1 MVMATT
7 AATTAETPT
16 MTTLSGCIWCV
27 VPLAITPSRSS
38 THLST
43 NVSRP
48 WRRWGDAWRIWTVW
62 SKTTTSSW
70 IATCANVLA
79 WSGTWEA
86 SGAIVAESTTRF
98 SFPLRIFVRYDE
110 DVVWF

>member
-1 MVMATT
+1 
-7 AATTAETPT
+7 
-16 MTTLSGCIWCV
+16 
-27 VPLAITPSRSS
+27 
-38 THLST
+38 
-43 NVSRP
+43 
-48 WRRWGDAWRIWTVW
+48 
-62 SKTTTSSW
+62 
-70 IATCANVLA
+70 LA